1 MSFVTEVC
9 NSKVS
14 RCKVSYVLKEKMK
27 HLKGSLRT
35 WNREIFGYLDLEI
48 EKAISNLNHFLKD
61 GESNHSSSIDR
72 VHASNRV
79 WESIIFKESIL
90 CQKSKQNW
98 LKEGKSNSRLFHKA
112 IRRRFQRN
120 KLVGLLTDK
129 GKLEF
134 IREVKGEIKK
144 HFEYYFKECIPRR
157 PLSEGVEFNR
167 LSLEESDSLESSFSE
182 HEIKDVVWSGACH
195 KSLTP
200 DGFSFNFFKE

>member
-1 MSFVTEVC
+1 MTEVW

-14 RCKVSYVLKEKMK
+14 RGKVSYVLKEKMK

-35 WNREIFGYLDLEI
+35 WKWEIFGYLDLEI
-48 EKAISNLNHFLKD
+48 EKAISNLNHLNLKA

-90 CQKSKQNW
+90 RQKSKQNW

-112 IRRRFQRN
+112 MRRTFWRN

-144 HFEYYFKECIPRR
+144 HFENYFKECIPRR

-182 HEIKDVVWSGACH
+182 DDIKDVVWSGACH